1 MLEVKSIR
9 LSFQAAFRISS
20 CGVLLGE
27 VMVAFTEHPV
37 VDVVLVVE
45 DTALGST
52 NIQVNN
58 HVAQKC
64 PDTSVFCKHQLH
76 VVIVPFYPPGD
87 QIQLH
92 CSCSGTFQ
100 WWTCTRGKVYK
111 LYHSL

>member
-1 MLEVKSIR
+1 MLF
-9 LSFQAAFRISS
+9 FQARFRFSS

-58 HVAQKC
+58 HAAQNPEGYPEYPRLLLTPVAC
-64 PDTSVFCKHQLH
+64 CNCAILSSRRSNP
-76 VVIVPFYPPGD
+76 I
-87 QIQLH
+87 I
-92 CSCSGTFQ
+92 
-100 WWTCTRGKVYK
+100 
-111 LYHSL
+111 

>member
-1 MLEVKSIR
+1 MLEVKSIH

-52 NIQVNN
+52 NIQVVN
-58 HVAQKC
+58 HVTQNRL
-64 PDTSVFCKHQLH
+64 DTRVYSQDQSH
-76 VVIVPFYPPGD
+76 V
-87 QIQLH
+87 
-92 CSCSGTFQ
+92 
-100 WWTCTRGKVYK
+100 
-111 LYHSL
+111 